1 MIKIHELNTSKSML
15 QNLTEQE
22 ASAITGGASNVN
34 SQIKNLNDLLSNST
48 NSQLS
53 NLMISLQ
60 SALSKIV
67 AQLAANSK

>member
-53 NLMISLQ
+53 NLIISLQ